1 MPRFFL
7 CLAVV
12 LVGCRAIPGNLT
24 GEDAK
29 DYINRGNAWRDKGE
43 HDKAIAAFT
52 EAIRLAPNDANAY
65 FNRGL
70 AWRSKG
76 EYDKAIADYNQALAI
91 NPNFFQVYVN
101 RGVVWA
107 KKGAYDKAIADCSQT
122 PRIKPNDT
130 NAYNNLAWLQATCP
144 DARYRDGSKAVEN
157 ANTARQSD
165 GGQHWYFLGTLA
177 AAYAE
182 SGDFQKAVEWQ
193 AKAIDL
199 AATDKSATE
208 KDKAEANSR
217 LELYR
222 QGKPYRDELK
232 KNSAS

>member
-1 MPRFFL
+1 MSIIVHRFSAL
-7 CLAVV
+7 
-12 LVGCRAIPGNLT
+12 
-24 GEDAK
+24 
-29 DYINRGNAWRDKGE
+29 KGVKTCFE
-43 HDKAIAAFT
+43 
-52 EAIRLAPNDANAY
+52 
-65 FNRGL
+65 
-70 AWRSKG
+70 
-76 EYDKAIADYNQALAI
+76 
-91 NPNFFQVYVN
+91 VYVN
-101 RGVVWA
+101 RGVAWA
-107 KKGAYDKAIADCSQT
+107 KKGDYGKAIADYSQT
-122 PRIKPNDT
+122 PRIKPNDS